1 MRRYVSIQRQPTQ
14 LLPPT
19 LTHTF
24 APSPPNHLSTHPH
37 TQTQHYEQVR
47 LIQRLLEEQKR
58 RPKHIY
64 TAKLS
69 RMRDW
74 DERNK
79 DKKNFICNKDA
90 SELRGTYAI
99 VGPEGE
105 KVKGCVFG
113 LHCLARDPEL
123 SPFYVSYAEA
133 LMELGVVSGEEEEPV
148 GVAAAAAS
156 LDGGAAV
163 GMEEGN

>member
-1 MRRYVSIQRQPTQ
+1 
-14 LLPPT
+14 
-19 LTHTF
+19 
-24 APSPPNHLSTHPH
+24 
-37 TQTQHYEQVR
+37 
-47 LIQRLLEEQKR
+47 
-58 RPKHIY
+58 
-64 TAKLS
+64 
-69 RMRDW
+69 MRDW

-79 DKKNFICNKDA
+79 DKKPFICNKDA

-123 SPFYVSYAEA
+123 CPFYVSYAEA

-148 GVAAAAAS
+148 GAAAAAAAGEKAAAGAGA
-156 LDGGAAV
+156 DGGAAV
-163 GMEEGN
+163 AVVGIEEGN